1 MSEPNTPRFFEN
13 WRTEPIG
20 RAEDAANTFGYDL
33 MLHCRAEALKA
44 TGAASLPATDT
55 EFHAHVAAAVD
66 VALHNVM
73 DLLEG
78 FWRTQAGPNH
88 TVEYALAVCV
98 KADGQAPVER
108 IDISPCL
115 LDLPIGYWKWKE
127 DFLGE
132 PNRS

>member
-1 MSEPNTPRFFEN
+1 MPTPETPRPYEN
-13 WRTEPIG
+13 WRTERTD
-20 RAEDAANTFGYDL
+20 RAEDAANTFGYHL

-44 TGAASLPATDT
+44 TRAASLPATDA
-55 EFHAHVAAAVD
+55 EFHSHVAAAVD

-78 FWRTQAGPNH
+78 FWRTDAGPNH

-98 KADGQAPVER
+98 KKGQIPVER
-108 IDISPCL
+108 IEISPCF

-132 PNRS
+132 PNTF